1 MKLVVG
7 LGNPGVRYAWTRHN
21 TGWHVLDLLRRRL
34 GAPKHALSMDSQAWG
49 PIPVDGERVLLMKPM
64 TYMNLS
70 GSAVVKTFRYFDLDL
85 ENLLVIYDDAALP
98 FGRIRLRAR
107 GSAGGHKGMIS
118 IIAQL
123 GSLDFPRLR
132 IGIGS
137 SGPEKDLAEYVT
149 EVFSPE
155 ELADLPTV
163 VDRSADVVL
172 SWITRGID
180 EAMREANSTTGASG
194 DFHNDF
200 REKE

>member
-1 MKLVVG
+1 
-7 LGNPGVRYAWTRHN
+7 
-21 TGWHVLDLLRRRL
+21 
-34 GAPKHALSMDSQAWG
+34 MDSQAWG
-49 PIPVDGERVLLMKPM
+49 PVPVDGERVLLMKPM

-70 GSAVVKTFRYFDLDL
+70 GSAVMKAFRHFDLDP

-107 GSAGGHKGMIS
+107 GSAGGHKGMVS

-137 SGPEKDLAEYVT
+137 AGPEKDLAEYVT

-155 ELADLPTV
+155 ELADLPSV
-163 VDRSADVVL
+163 VDRSADVAL
-172 SWITRGID
+172 AWITRGID
-180 EAMREANSTTGASG
+180 EAMREANSPIDVSG
-194 DFHNDF
+194 DSHNGF
-200 REKE
+200 GVKR